1 MLNEIMDILQDIKQ
15 QMCSDFNEMKQ
26 CYMDMNASVQR
37 SIDTID
43 DSFMHLNKKYHSNI

>member
-1 MLNEIMDILQDIKQ
+1 MKILQEIKQ
-15 QMCSDFNEMKQ
+15 QMNSDFNELKQ

-43 DSFMHLNKKYHSNI
+43 DSFMHLNKKYRYNS